1 MKKNVLVC
9 LITAL
14 LFAIVILEQI
24 FVDNTLTLL
33 MSKSDNLD
41 CEISNAESINTKKIN
56 NLASDLDS
64 FWTGKEKIMCLIINH
79 NDLNKVGEQIKKV
92 KVYVLQNDKNNCV
105 YEIETL
111 KFYAETYKH
120 VMEINLQ
127 NLM

>member
-33 MSKSDNLD
+33 MSKIDNLD
-41 CEISNAESINTKKIN
+41 YEISNTESINTKKIN

-64 FWTGKEKIMCLIINH
+64 FWTNKEKIMCLIINH

-111 KFYAETYKH
+111 KFYAESYKH

-127 NLM
+127 NLL